1 MNKITIMQKLIIKQK
16 RLWVLAATLVC
27 GASVM
32 TSCSSDDNPVT
43 DDGLK
48 EQVVGKWIHT
58 DTAHLTRVEKE

>member
-1 MNKITIMQKLIIKQK
+1 
-16 RLWVLAATLVC
+16 
-27 GASVM
+27 M